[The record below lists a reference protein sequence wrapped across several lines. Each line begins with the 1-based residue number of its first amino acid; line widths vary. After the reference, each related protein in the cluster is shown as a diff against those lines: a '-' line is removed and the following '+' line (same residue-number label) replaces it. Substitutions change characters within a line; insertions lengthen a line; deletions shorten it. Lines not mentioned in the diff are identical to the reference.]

1 MSNQYIKG
9 RGAQINQT
17 HRFAKNTYEYDTIDN
32 DEKEDKKIKTK
43 FIEVFPKTIVNEVKS
58 KDVPLEYS
66 MNPYAGCEHGCSYCY
81 ARNTHPFWGYN
92 AGIDFE
98 SIILVKK
105 NAAQLLEQ
113 KLNSKSWRA
122 TSIML
127 SGNTDCYQPIERKLG
142 ITRQMLEVLLKYKN
156 PVGII
161 TKNELILRDIDLLS
175 ELAQLSLVHTVISIT
190 TTDEVL
196 RRKLEPRT
204 STYKNRLYAVEQ
216 LAKNNIPVM
225 VNIAPIIPGL
235 NDVDILKIAKDVANA
250 GALNINHN
258 ILRLPEE
265 VEPVFYDW
273 LQKNC
278 PDRVDKVW
286 NKVKA
291 VHGGQIADTKSGR
304 RMRGEGI
311 FADSIKQQ
319 MLIAKKQYFTNRTIP
334 KLRTDLFLN
343 DFNRQQSLF

>member
-1 MSNQYIKG
+1 MANQYIKG

-17 HRFAKNTYEYDTIDN
+17 HRFAKNIYEHEVVDDEEID
-32 DEKEDKKIKTK
+32 DKKIKTK

-58 KDVPLEYS
+58 KDIPLEYS

-105 NAAQLLEQ
+105 NAATLLEA
-113 KLNSKSWRA
+113 KLNSKSWKA
-122 TSIML
+122 CSIML
-127 SGNTDCYQPIERKLG
+127 AGNTDCYQPIERKLG
-142 ITRQMLEVLLKYKN
+142 ITRQMLEVLLKYRN

-161 TKNELILRDIDLLS
+161 TKNELILRDIDILS
-175 ELAQLSLVHTVISIT
+175 DLSALNLVRAVISIT

-204 STYKNRLYAVEQ
+204 STYKNRLHTVEQ
-216 LAKNNIPVM
+216 LVKNNIPVM

-235 NDVDILKIAKDVANA
+235 NDVDILKIAKDAANA
-250 GALNINHN
+250 GALGINHN

-273 LQKNC
+273 LQKNY

-304 RMRGEGI
+304 RMRGEGVY
-311 FADSIKQQ
+311 ADSIKQQ
-319 MLIAKKQYFTNRTIP
+319 MLIAKNQYFADKVIP
-334 KLRTDLFLN
+334 KLSTDLFIN